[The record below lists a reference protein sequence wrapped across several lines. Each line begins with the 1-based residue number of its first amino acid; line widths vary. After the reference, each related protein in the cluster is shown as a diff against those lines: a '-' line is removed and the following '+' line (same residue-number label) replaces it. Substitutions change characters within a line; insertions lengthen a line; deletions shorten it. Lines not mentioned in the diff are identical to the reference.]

1 MPWLEDLK
9 FPRGYQMGTHIIQY
23 FQGEFVMK
31 KKLGNILIFVLII
44 GLTIGYGI
52 YKDSQSTVTVN
63 KIYTMEFQEQALS
76 DLEHEKGNGNYTLQ
90 NIFMKYN
97 PFSTN
102 TQSMYVYFNT
112 SKVAKITYTVS
123 CSDYADFT
131 ATANQAK
138 EYQKEHEFQLIG
150 LIPNCT
156 NTITITATYK
166 DGTSQSVST
175 NYTMGSLLGDED
187 IQLKQVSGTKQYLGN
202 GLYTLLGN
210 DAYDQDFVYM
220 YDTNGV
226 LRGEIPIIGYRS
238 HRMLI
243 QNQILYMSVSTHRM
257 AAINHLGRIEHIYNL
272 GNYIVHHDYQ
282 FDQDGNL
289 ILLATNEEKNSVEDC
304 IIKLDVD
311 SEEVSEVLDLED
323 LFKSYKESTDHKEG
337 SKWDWMHINTLQ
349 YLNDDSVILSS
360 RETSSIIKINDVST
374 NPSIGYIIGNEDFW
388 KDTDYTKYLF
398 TKVGDFLTSGGQHTV
413 TYMEDDALESGQYYL
428 YMFDNNF
435 GYSKTRKDYD
445 WTVNEGIQTSITE
458 GTTSYYYQYLVD
470 ENEGTYT
477 LANSF
482 EVPFSAYVSS
492 AQNLGDHIVVDS
504 GIAGLLSIYD
514 TDGNLEQQFSI
525 KKNDRFIYR
534 IYYYDYKGY
543 YFS

>member
-1 MPWLEDLK
+1 
-9 FPRGYQMGTHIIQY
+9 
-23 FQGEFVMK
+23 MK
-31 KKLGNILIFVLII
+31 KRLGNILIFVLII

-52 YKDSQSTVTVN
+52 YKDDQSRVTVN
-63 KIYTMEFQEQALS
+63 KIYTIQFQEQALS
-76 DLEHEKGNGNYTLQ
+76 DLENEKGNGNYTLQ
-90 NIFMKYN
+90 NMFMKYN

-112 SKVAKITYTVS
+112 SKAAKITYTVS
-123 CSDYADFT
+123 CADYADFT
-131 ATANQAK
+131 ATAYQAK
-138 EYQKEHEFQLIG
+138 EFQKEHEFQLIG
-150 LIPNCT
+150 LIPDCT

-187 IQLKQVSGTKQYLGN
+187 IQLKQVSGSKQDLGN

-210 DAYDQDFVYM
+210 DADDQDFVYM
-220 YDTNGV
+220 YDTKGI

-238 HRMLI
+238 HRMLM
-243 QNQILYMSVSTHRM
+243 QNQTLYMSVSTHRM

-282 FDQDGNL
+282 FNQDGNL

-304 IIKLDVD
+304 IIKLDVET
-311 SEEVSEVLDLED
+311 EEVSELLDLED
-323 LFKSYKESTDHKEG
+323 LFKSYKESTNHKEG

-374 NPSIGYIIGNEDFW
+374 NPSIDYIIGNKDFW
-388 KDTDYTKYLF
+388 KDTDYTEYLY

-413 TYMEDDALESGQYYL
+413 TYMEDDSLESGQYYL
-428 YMFDNNF
+428 YMFNNNF

-477 LANSF
+477 LVNSF

-492 AQNLGDHIVVDS
+492 AQNLGEHIVIDS

-514 TDGNLEQQFSI
+514 MDGNLEQQFSI

>member
-1 MPWLEDLK
+1 
-9 FPRGYQMGTHIIQY
+9 
-23 FQGEFVMK
+23 MK
-31 KKLGNILIFVLII
+31 KRLGNILIFVLII

-52 YKDSQSTVTVN
+52 YKDDQSRVTVN
-63 KIYTMEFQEQALS
+63 KIYTTQFQEQALS
-76 DLEHEKGNGNYTLQ
+76 DLENEKGNGNYTLQ
-90 NIFMKYN
+90 NMFMKYN

-123 CSDYADFT
+123 CADYADFT
-131 ATANQAK
+131 ATAYQAK
-138 EYQKEHEFQLIG
+138 EYQKEHEFQMIG
-150 LIPNCT
+150 LIPDCT
-156 NTITITATYK
+156 NTITIIATYK

-187 IQLKQVSGTKQYLGN
+187 IQLEQVSGSKQDLGN

-210 DAYDQDFVYM
+210 DADDQDFVYM
-220 YDTNGV
+220 YDTNGI
-226 LRGEIPIIGYRS
+226 LRSEIPIIGYRS
-238 HRMLI
+238 HRMLM
-243 QNQILYMSVSTHRM
+243 QNQTLYMSVSTHRM
-257 AAINHLGRIEHIYNL
+257 AAINHLGMIEHIYNL

-349 YLNDDSVILSS
+349 YLNDDNVILSS
-360 RETSSIIKINDVST
+360 RETSSIFKINDVST

-388 KDTDYTKYLF
+388 KDTDYTKYLY

-413 TYMEDDALESGQYYL
+413 TYMEDDALEYGQYYL

-492 AQNLGDHIVVDS
+492 AQNLGDHIVVNS

>member
-1 MPWLEDLK
+1 
-9 FPRGYQMGTHIIQY
+9 
-23 FQGEFVMK
+23 MK
-31 KKLGNILIFVLII
+31 KRLGNILIFVLII

-52 YKDSQSTVTVN
+52 YKDDQSRVTVN
-63 KIYTMEFQEQALS
+63 KIYTTQFQEQALS
-76 DLEHEKGNGNYTLQ
+76 DLENEKGNGNYTLQ
-90 NIFMKYN
+90 NMFMKYN

-112 SKVAKITYTVS
+112 SKAAKITYTVS
-123 CSDYADFT
+123 CADYADFT
-131 ATANQAK
+131 ATAYQTK
-138 EYQKEHEFQLIG
+138 GFQKEHEFQLIG
-150 LIPNCT
+150 LIPDCT

-187 IQLKQVSGTKQYLGN
+187 IQLEQVSGSKQDLGN

-210 DAYDQDFVYM
+210 DSDDQDFVYM
-220 YDTNGV
+220 YDTNGI
-226 LRGEIPIIGYRS
+226 LRGEIPIIRYRS
-238 HRMLI
+238 HRMLM
-243 QNQILYMSVSTHRM
+243 QNQTLYMSVSTHRM
-257 AAINHLGRIEHIYNL
+257 AAINHLGMIEHIYNL

-282 FDQDGNL
+282 FDQYGNL

-304 IIKLDVD
+304 IIKLDVET
-311 SEEVSEVLDLED
+311 EEVSELLDLED
-323 LFKSYKESTDHKEG
+323 LFKSYKEST
-337 SKWDWMHINTLQ
+337 
-349 YLNDDSVILSS
+349 
-360 RETSSIIKINDVST
+360 
-374 NPSIGYIIGNEDFW
+374 NPSIDYIIGNEDFW
-388 KDTDYTKYLF
+388 KDTDYTEYLY

-413 TYMEDDALESGQYYL
+413 TYMEDDSLELGQYYL
-428 YMFDNNF
+428 YMFNNNF

-477 LANSF
+477 LVNSF

-492 AQNLGDHIVVDS
+492 AQNLGNHIVVDS

-514 TDGNLEQQFSI
+514 TDGNLEQQLSI

>member
-1 MPWLEDLK
+1 
-9 FPRGYQMGTHIIQY
+9 
-23 FQGEFVMK
+23 
-31 KKLGNILIFVLII
+31 
-44 GLTIGYGI
+44 
-52 YKDSQSTVTVN
+52 
-63 KIYTMEFQEQALS
+63 
-76 DLEHEKGNGNYTLQ
+76 
-90 NIFMKYN
+90 
-97 PFSTN
+97 
-102 TQSMYVYFNT
+102 
-112 SKVAKITYTVS
+112 
-123 CSDYADFT
+123 
-131 ATANQAK
+131 
-138 EYQKEHEFQLIG
+138 
-150 LIPNCT
+150 
-156 NTITITATYK
+156 
-166 DGTSQSVST
+166 
-175 NYTMGSLLGDED
+175 
-187 IQLKQVSGTKQYLGN
+187 
-202 GLYTLLGN
+202 
-210 DAYDQDFVYM
+210 
-220 YDTNGV
+220 
-226 LRGEIPIIGYRS
+226 
-238 HRMLI
+238 
-243 QNQILYMSVSTHRM
+243 MSVSTHRM

-304 IIKLDVD
+304 IIKVDVD

-374 NPSIGYIIGNEDFW
+374 NPSIDYIIGNEDFW
-388 KDTDYTKYLF
+388 KDTDYTKYLY

-413 TYMEDDALESGQYYL
+413 TYMEDDALEYGQYYL

-445 WTVNEGIQTSITE
+445 WTVNDGIQTSITE

-492 AQNLGDHIVVDS
+492 VQNLCNHIVVDS

>member
-1 MPWLEDLK
+1 
-9 FPRGYQMGTHIIQY
+9 
-23 FQGEFVMK
+23 MK
-31 KKLGNILIFVLII
+31 KRLGNILIFVLII

-52 YKDSQSTVTVN
+52 YKDDQSRVTVN
-63 KIYTMEFQEQALS
+63 KIYTMEYQEQALS
-76 DLEHEKGNGNYTLQ
+76 NLENEKGNGNYTLQ

-112 SKVAKITYTVS
+112 SKAAKITYTVS
-123 CSDYADFT
+123 CADYADFT
-131 ATANQAK
+131 ATAYQAK
-138 EYQKEHEFQLIG
+138 TYQKEHEFQLIG
-150 LIPNCT
+150 LIPDCT

-166 DGTSQSVST
+166 DGTSQSIST

-187 IQLKQVSGTKQYLGN
+187 IQLKQVSGSKQDLGN

-210 DAYDQDFVYM
+210 DADDQDFVYM

-238 HRMLI
+238 HRMLM

-289 ILLATNEEKNSVEDC
+289 ILLATNEKKNSVEDC
-304 IIKLDVD
+304 IIKLDVET
-311 SEEVSEVLDLED
+311 EEVSELLDLED

-349 YLNDDSVILSS
+349 YLSDDSVILSS

-374 NPSIGYIIGNEDFW
+374 NPSIDYIIG
-388 KDTDYTKYLF
+388 
-398 TKVGDFLTSGGQHTV
+398 S
-413 TYMEDDALESGQYYL
+413 
-428 YMFDNNF
+428 
-435 GYSKTRKDYD
+435 
-445 WTVNEGIQTSITE
+445 
-458 GTTSYYYQYLVD
+458 
-470 ENEGTYT
+470 
-477 LANSF
+477 
-482 EVPFSAYVSS
+482 
-492 AQNLGDHIVVDS
+492 
-504 GIAGLLSIYD
+504 
-514 TDGNLEQQFSI
+514 
-525 KKNDRFIYR
+525 
-534 IYYYDYKGY
+534 
-543 YFS
+543 

>member
-1 MPWLEDLK
+1 
-9 FPRGYQMGTHIIQY
+9 
-23 FQGEFVMK
+23 MK
-31 KKLGNILIFVLII
+31 KKLGNILIFILII

-52 YKDSQSTVTVN
+52 YKDDQSKVTVN
-63 KIYTMEFQEQALS
+63 KIYTTQFQEQALS
-76 DLEHEKGNGNYTLQ
+76 DLENERGNGNYTLQ

-112 SKVAKITYTVS
+112 SKAAKITYTVS

-131 ATANQAK
+131 ATAYQAK
-138 EYQKEHEFQLIG
+138 TYQKEHEFQLIG
-150 LIPNCT
+150 LIPDCT

-187 IQLKQVSGTKQYLGN
+187 IQLKQVSGSKQDLGN

-210 DAYDQDFVYM
+210 DADDQDFVYM
-220 YDTNGV
+220 YDTNGI
-226 LRGEIPIIGYRS
+226 LRSEIPIIGYRS
-238 HRMLI
+238 HRMLM
-243 QNQILYMSVSTHRM
+243 QNQMLYMSVSTHRM
-257 AAINHLGRIEHIYNL
+257 AAINHLGRIEHIYDL

-304 IIKLDVD
+304 IIKLDVET
-311 SEEVSEVLDLED
+311 EEVSELLDLED
-323 LFKSYKESTDHKEG
+323 LFKSYKESTNHKEG

-349 YLNDDSVILSS
+349 YLKDDSVILSS

-374 NPSIGYIIGNEDFW
+374 NPSIDYIIGNEDFW
-388 KDTDYTKYLF
+388 KDTDYTKYLY

-445 WTVNEGIQTSITE
+445 WTVNDGIQTSITE

-477 LANSF
+477 LVHSF

-492 AQNLGDHIVVDS
+492 VQNLGDHIVVDS

>member
-1 MPWLEDLK
+1 MS
-9 FPRGYQMGTHIIQY
+9 G
-23 FQGEFVMK
+23 
-31 KKLGNILIFVLII
+31 
-44 GLTIGYGI
+44 
-52 YKDSQSTVTVN
+52 
-63 KIYTMEFQEQALS
+63 
-76 DLEHEKGNGNYTLQ
+76 
-90 NIFMKYN
+90 
-97 PFSTN
+97 
-102 TQSMYVYFNT
+102 
-112 SKVAKITYTVS
+112 SKQ
-123 CSDYADFT
+123 D
-131 ATANQAK
+131 
-138 EYQKEHEFQLIG
+138 
-150 LIPNCT
+150 
-156 NTITITATYK
+156 
-166 DGTSQSVST
+166 
-175 NYTMGSLLGDED
+175 
-187 IQLKQVSGTKQYLGN
+187 LGN

-210 DAYDQDFVYM
+210 DADDQDFVYM

-238 HRMLI
+238 HRMLM

-304 IIKLDVD
+304 IIKVDVD
-311 SEEVSEVLDLED
+311 SEEVTELLDLED

-388 KDTDYTKYLF
+388 KDTDYTEYLY

-413 TYMEDDALESGQYYL
+413 TYLEDDALESVQYYL

-445 WTVNEGIQTSITE
+445 WTVNDGIQTSITE

-477 LANSF
+477 MANSF

>member
-1 MPWLEDLK
+1 
-9 FPRGYQMGTHIIQY
+9 
-23 FQGEFVMK
+23 MK

-76 DLEHEKGNGNYTLQ
+76 DLENEKGNGNYTLQ

-131 ATANQAK
+131 ATAYQAK

-187 IQLKQVSGTKQYLGN
+187 IQLKQVSGSKQDLGN

-210 DAYDQDFVYM
+210 DADDQDFVYM

-238 HRMLI
+238 HRMLM

-289 ILLATNEEKNSVEDC
+289 ILLAT
-304 IIKLDVD
+304 
-311 SEEVSEVLDLED
+311 
-323 LFKSYKESTDHKEG
+323 KE
-337 SKWDWMHINTLQ
+337 
-349 YLNDDSVILSS
+349 
-360 RETSSIIKINDVST
+360 
-374 NPSIGYIIGNEDFW
+374 
-388 KDTDYTKYLF
+388 
-398 TKVGDFLTSGGQHTV
+398 GDFLTSGGQHTV
-413 TYMEDDALESGQYYL
+413 TYMEDDALEYGQYYL

-445 WTVNEGIQTSITE
+445 WTVNDGIQTSITE